1 MDIRRD
7 FSHSKILE
15 VSMRIKLGAA
25 ALTGCL
31 LIGLFFFAPQ
41 TSRGDEWN
49 LATRFT
55 VSHQFEVPGMVLQAD
70 TPYVIRLL
78 DSPSTRNVVQI
89 YDEDQKHMLT
99 MFMAIADQRAE
110 PEDRTVFSFIETEPG
125 FPLPIKE
132 WFYPGRLNGLE
143 FVYPKKQAREI
154 SAHAEEPIL
163 AADSTNL
170 HDLKSIEV
178 EAIGPVGTRTAKIES
193 EAKTAKVTTMDNTA
207 ERSEGK
213 RGSAQ
218 PSTDLVEEK
227 STVAENTTPTEPDT
241 QQSNVEQET
250 SEQSSLQ
257 TETEVQQQDKPAEN
271 VAQNEPVELPRTA
284 GEFPLIALIGWVCLG
299 AAIGRRVLSKKL

>member
-1 MDIRRD
+1 
-7 FSHSKILE
+7 
-15 VSMRIKLGAA
+15 MRIKLGAV

-49 LATRFT
+49 LATKFT

-89 YDEDQKHMLT
+89 YDEGQKHMLT

-154 SAHAEEPIL
+154 AAHAEEPIL
-163 AADSTNL
+163 SADSINL

-178 EAIGPVGTRTAKIES
+178 EAVGQVGTRTAKTES
-193 EAKTAKVTTMDNTA
+193 VAKTAEVTTIDNTA
-207 ERSEGK
+207 
-213 RGSAQ
+213 
-218 PSTDLVEEK
+218 VIEEN
-227 STVAENTTPTEPDT
+227 STVAENSTPAEPIA
-241 QQSNVEQET
+241 QQSQVEQET
-250 SEQSSLQ
+250 AEQSSVQ
-257 TETEVQQQDKPAEN
+257 TETEVQQQEKPAEN
-271 VAQNEPVELPRTA
+271 VAQNEPSELPRTA
-284 GEFPLIALIGWVCLG
+284 GELPAIALIGFLCLG
-299 AAIGRRVLSKKL
+299 AGLGMRVRATKS

>member
-1 MDIRRD
+1 
-7 FSHSKILE
+7 
-15 VSMRIKLGAA
+15 MRIKLGAA

-49 LATRFT
+49 LATKFT

-154 SAHAEEPIL
+154 AAHAQEPIL
-163 AADSTNL
+163 AAESTNL

-207 ERSEGK
+207 V
-213 RGSAQ
+213 
-218 PSTDLVEEK
+218 VEEK
-227 STVAENTTPTEPDT
+227 STIAENTTPTEPVT
-241 QQSNVEQET
+241 QQSNVEPET
-250 SEQSSLQ
+250 SEQSSVQ
-257 TETEVQQQDKPAEN
+257 TETEVQPQEKPAEN
-271 VAQNEPVELPRTA
+271 VAQNEPGELPRTA
-284 GEFPLIALIGWVCLG
+284 GELPLIALIGCVCLG
-299 AAIGRRVLSKKL
+299 AALGRRVLSNKL

>member
-1 MDIRRD
+1 
-7 FSHSKILE
+7 
-15 VSMRIKLGAA
+15 MRIKLGAA

-49 LATRFT
+49 LATKFT

-154 SAHAEEPIL
+154 AAHAEEPIL

-207 ERSEGK
+207 V
-213 RGSAQ
+213 
-218 PSTDLVEEK
+218 VEEK
-227 STVAENTTPTEPDT
+227 STIAENTTPTEPDT
-241 QQSNVEQET
+241 QQSKVEQET
-250 SEQSSLQ
+250 SEQSSVQ
-257 TETEVQQQDKPAEN
+257 TETEVQQQEKPAEN
-271 VAQNEPVELPRTA
+271 VAQNEPGELPRTA
-284 GEFPLIALIGWVCLG
+284 GELPLIALIGWVCLG
-299 AAIGRRVLSKKL
+299 AAIARRVLSNKL

>member
-1 MDIRRD
+1 
-7 FSHSKILE
+7 
-15 VSMRIKLGAA
+15 MRIKLGAA

-49 LATRFT
+49 LATKFT

-99 MFMAIADQRAE
+99 MFMAIADERTE
-110 PEDRTVFSFIETEPG
+110 PTDRTVFSFIETEPG

-154 SAHAEEPIL
+154 AAHAEEPIL
-163 AADSTNL
+163 SAGSIDL
-170 HDLKSIEV
+170 HDLKSIDV
-178 EAIGPVGTRTAKIES
+178 EAVGPLGTRTAKTES
-193 EAKTAKVTTMDNTA
+193 VAKTATVTTIDNTA
-207 ERSEGK
+207 V
-213 RGSAQ
+213 
-218 PSTDLVEEK
+218 VEEN
-227 STVAENTTPTEPDT
+227 STVAENTTPPSEPIT
-241 QQSNVEQET
+241 QQSKVEQENIEQPADQIAQNEVKT
-250 SEQSSLQ
+250 TEQSSVQ
-257 TETEVQQQDKPAEN
+257 TETEVQQEKPTEN
-271 VAQNEPVELPRTA
+271 VAQNEPSELPRTA
-284 GEFPLIALIGWVCLG
+284 GELPLIGLIGCVCLG
-299 AAIGRRVLSKKL
+299 LALGRRVLTNKS

>member
-1 MDIRRD
+1 
-7 FSHSKILE
+7 
-15 VSMRIKLGAA
+15 MRIKLGAA
-25 ALTGCL
+25 AITGCL

-49 LATRFT
+49 LATKFT

-99 MFMAIADQRAE
+99 MFMAIADDRTE
-110 PEDRTVFSFIETEPG
+110 PTDRTVFSFIETEPG
-125 FPLPIKE
+125 FPLPVKE

-143 FVYPKKQAREI
+143 FIYPKKQAREI
-154 SAHAEEPIL
+154 AAHAEEPIL

-193 EAKTAKVTTMDNTA
+193 EAKTAKVTTIDNTA
-207 ERSEGK
+207 V
-213 RGSAQ
+213 
-218 PSTDLVEEK
+218 VEEK
-227 STVAENTTPTEPDT
+227 STIAENTTPTEPDT

-250 SEQSSLQ
+250 PQQSSVQ
-257 TETEVQQQDKPAEN
+257 TETEVQQQEKPAEN
-271 VAQNEPVELPRTA
+271 VAQNEPGELPRTA
-284 GEFPLIALIGWVCLG
+284 GELPLIALIGWVCLG
-299 AAIGRRVLSKKL
+299 AAIARRVLSNKL

>member
-1 MDIRRD
+1 
-7 FSHSKILE
+7 
-15 VSMRIKLGAA
+15 MRIKLGAA
-25 ALTGCL
+25 AITGCL

-49 LATRFT
+49 LATKFT

-99 MFMAIADQRAE
+99 MFMAIADERTE
-110 PEDRTVFSFIETEPG
+110 PTDRTVFSFIETEPG
-125 FPLPIKE
+125 FPLPVKE

-143 FVYPKKQAREI
+143 FIYPKKQAREI
-154 SAHAEEPIL
+154 AAHAEEPIL

-178 EAIGPVGTRTAKIES
+178 EAIGPVGIRTAKIES
-193 EAKTAKVTTMDNTA
+193 EAKTAKVTTIDNTA
-207 ERSEGK
+207 V
-213 RGSAQ
+213 
-218 PSTDLVEEK
+218 VEEK
-227 STVAENTTPTEPDT
+227 STIAENTTPTEPDT

-250 SEQSSLQ
+250 PQQSSVQ
-257 TETEVQQQDKPAEN
+257 TETEVQQQEKPADN
-271 VAQNEPVELPRTA
+271 VAQNEPGELPRTA
-284 GEFPLIALIGWVCLG
+284 GELPLIALIGWVCLG
-299 AAIGRRVLSKKL
+299 AAIARRVLSNKL

>member
-1 MDIRRD
+1 
-7 FSHSKILE
+7 
-15 VSMRIKLGAA
+15 MRIKLGAA

-49 LATRFT
+49 LATKFT

-154 SAHAEEPIL
+154 AAHAAEPIL

-178 EAIGPVGTRTAKIES
+178 EAIGPLGTRTAKIES
-193 EAKTAKVTTMDNTA
+193 EAKTAKVITTDNTA
-207 ERSEGK
+207 V
-213 RGSAQ
+213 
-218 PSTDLVEEK
+218 VEEK
-227 STVAENTTPTEPDT
+227 SAIAENTTPTEPVT
-241 QQSNVEQET
+241 QQSKLEQET
-250 SEQSSLQ
+250 PEQSQ
-257 TETEVQQQDKPAEN
+257 VNTETEVQLQEKPAED
-271 VAQNEPVELPRTA
+271 VAQNEPGELPRTA
-284 GEFPLIALIGWVCLG
+284 GELPLIALIGCVCLG
-299 AAIGRRVLSKKL
+299 AAVGHRVRTRQENLK